1 MSHEE
6 HEGSEAH
13 QGISRELDRTL
24 RTVIVD
30 AGLKVHKALG
40 PGLLE
45 SVYEHC
51 LAHELELRGVAV
63 RRQVVLPVTYEDLTL
78 EAGYRIDLLVDDRI
92 IVEVK
97 AVEALSRLHEAQ
109 ALTYLRLSG
118 KRMAL
123 LMNFNVVLLK
133 QGLRRILR

>member
-1 MSHEE
+1 M
-6 HEGSEAH
+6 
-13 QGISRELDRTL
+13 
-24 RTVIVD
+24 D
-30 AGLKVHKALG
+30 AGIKVHRALG

-51 LAHELELRGVAV
+51 LAYELGLRGVAV
-63 RRQVVLPVTYEDLTL
+63 RRQVILPVTYEDLTL
-78 EAGYRIDLLVDDRI
+78 EAGYRLDLLVAEQI
-92 IVEVK
+92 IGEVK
-97 AVEALSRLHEAQ
+97 AVEALTRLHEAQ

-133 QGLRRILR
+133 QGLRRILL

>member
-6 HEGSEAH
+6 HEGSKAH
-13 QGISRELDRTL
+13 EGVPLELERLSRT
-24 RTVIVD
+24 IVD
-30 AGLKVHKALG
+30 AGLKVHRALG

-51 LAHELELRGVAV
+51 LAYELERRGVAV
-63 RRQVVLPVTYEDLTL
+63 RRQVILPVTYEDLTV
-78 EAGYRIDLLVDDRI
+78 EAGYRLDLLAADQI
-92 IVEVK
+92 IIEVK
-97 AVEALSRLHEAQ
+97 SVEALTRLHEAQ
-109 ALTYLRLSG
+109 ALTYLRLSR

-133 QGLRRILR
+133 QGLRRILH